1 MSDQF
6 AENVKR
12 LGSFRERDWN
22 SVKQAL
28 TDGNELLRQAGLDG
42 ISAADIDAKR
52 GELEARG
59 GSQAAELEA
68 IVRLVNRPPMTIRN
82 GKVDLT
88 DWPRSEFPP
97 EFDTWVRAVE
107 PMLGSVGRIE
117 FVNHD
122 MDWGGTGWVLKSKD
136 GELLV
141 ATNRHVAEIVARRTQ
156 SGAGVFMYAPGGG
169 GRYGAAIDFN
179 EEVDATPDLARSVKL
194 LSFTYLAA
202 DDEADV
208 AIARIAKV
216 PPEFGIGALP
226 LADADGENGELVAAI
241 GYPTRDSRNDAT
253 QMEKYFKGLYD
264 VKRFSPGFLRVASS
278 STRLSHDATTLGGS
292 SGCPLIG
299 LKQKKVVGL
308 HFAGRY
314 GVGNSAVRVSTLK
327 RILEGNKTVIPGTAI
342 EGDDEARDGT
352 HQQTDLADRG
362 GYNPHFLEAFTVS
375 LPNTQ
380 GVAGIRLAT
389 PTDATE
395 DRPHELK
402 YTNFGVLYCEN
413 MRSPVVAAV
422 NIDGGKSVR
431 IKRSGDRWFYDLR
444 IPKDFQIGSD
454 IYSEAGLDRGHMV
467 KREDPNWGVGDSPT
481 RANFDTF
488 HFPNC
493 SPQHAGFNRDISTW
507 RGLEDYI
514 LENARTHG
522 FRACVFTGPILSD
535 DLEAFEDTRL
545 LLPREYWKV
554 VVMPTPTDGGA
565 YVPHVTAYILSQG
578 ELIQKIMAARNASEA
593 AEGFVFGAYR
603 TFQITVEALET
614 ETGLSFGDLR
624 KFDALAKEVEE
635 KETMRPYIS
644 LQHLSDAII

>member
-12 LGSFRERDWN
+12 LKSFSEREWN
-22 SVKQAL
+22 SVKKAL
-28 TDGNELLRQAGLDG
+28 TDGNKLLRQAGLGG
-42 ISAADIDAKR
+42 ISVADIDAKR

-59 GSQAAELEA
+59 GSQAVELEA

-88 DWPRSEFPP
+88 DWPRDEFPP
-97 EFDTWVRAVE
+97 EFDVWVRAVE

-141 ATNRHVAEIVARRTQ
+141 ATNRHVASIVARRTH

-169 GRYGAAIDFN
+169 GRYGALIDFN
-179 EEVDATPDLARSVKL
+179 EEVDATPDLARPVKL

-208 AIARIAKV
+208 AIARIDRV
-216 PPEFGIGALP
+216 PQEFGVGALP
-226 LADADGENGELVAAI
+226 LSDTDGENGELVAAI
-241 GYPTRDSRNDAT
+241 GYPARDSRNDAT

-278 STRLSHDATTLGGS
+278 NTRLSHDATTLGGS

-327 RILEGNKTVIPGTAI
+327 RILEGNKTVIPATAI
-342 EGDDEARDGT
+342 DEDDEARDGT
-352 HQQTDLADRG
+352 HQETDFANRG
-362 GYNPHFLEAFTVS
+362 GYAPNFLKAFAVP
-375 LPNTQ
+375 LPDTSGAV
-380 GVAGIRLAT
+380 GVRLAA
-389 PTDATE
+389 PTDATKE
-395 DRPHELK
+395 RPHELR
-402 YTNFGVLYCEN
+402 YTNFGVLYCEQH
-413 MRSPVVAAV
+413 RSPVVAAV
-422 NIDGGKSVR
+422 NLDGERAVR
-431 IKRSGDRWFYDLR
+431 IKRGSDRWFYDLR
-444 IPKDFQIGSD
+444 IPKDLQVGSD
-454 IYSEAGLDRGHMV
+454 AYSEAGLDRGHMV
-467 KREDPNWGVGDSPT
+467 KREDPNWGDGDIPK

-493 SPQHAGFNRDISTW
+493 SPQHAGFNRDLSTW

-535 DLEAFEDTRL
+535 DLEAYGNTGL

-554 VVMPTPTDGGA
+554 VVMPTQADDGSL
-565 YVPHVTAYILSQG
+565 VPHVTAYVLSQG
-578 ELIQKIMAARNASEA
+578 EFIQKIMEARGASEA

-603 TFQITVEALET
+603 TFQVTVGSLEK

-624 KFDALAKEVEE
+624 KFDALAIEVEG
-635 KETMRPYIS
+635 KEIIRPYVA
-644 LQHLSDAII
+644 LQLISDAIV